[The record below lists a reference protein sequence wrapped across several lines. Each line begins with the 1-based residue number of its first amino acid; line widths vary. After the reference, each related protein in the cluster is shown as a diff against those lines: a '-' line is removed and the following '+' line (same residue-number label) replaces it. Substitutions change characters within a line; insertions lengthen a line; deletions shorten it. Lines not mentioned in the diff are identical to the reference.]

1 MAFYIA
7 IVHKDP
13 DSDFGVS
20 FPDFPGCVTAGST
33 LEEAYFMAAEAL
45 FGHVSVMR
53 DYGETLPEPSS
64 LDAAKAHEDAEGAVL
79 FLAVDVDLDAK
90 PKRIN
95 VSLPSDLIERID
107 KVASA
112 RGMTRSGFLATA
124 ARKELHG

>member
-1 MAFYIA
+1 MATYIA
-7 IVHKDP
+7 VVHKDP

-20 FPDFPGCVTAGST
+20 FPDLPGCVSAGST
-33 LEEAYFMAAEAL
+33 LEEVNAMAAEAL
-45 FGHVSVMR
+45 AAHIAFMR
-53 DYGETLPEPSS
+53 EAGETVPEPSS

-124 ARKELHG
+124 ARKELQG